1 MRLFAISDLH
11 LSLSSDKPMDVFPGW
26 ESYQTR
32 LFDNWQ
38 STVEKDDTVVIAGDV
53 SWGIS
58 LEESLADF
66 KFLNGLNGKKIIIKG
81 NHDFW
86 WSTAAKINGFFE
98 KNRLDTL
105 SILLNNAFFDGHYAI
120 CGTRGWVYDG
130 SGEGDAKVINREC
143 GRLARSLDSAK
154 SVGAKPIVFLHYP
167 PAYGD
172 FVCEEIVSVL
182 EDYTIDTVYYGH
194 IHGGA
199 AYKTVPEYRGIKLNI
214 LSADRL
220 KFTPRLICECSNFEK
235 IIK

>member
-26 ESYQTR
+26 ENYQNR
-32 LFDNWQ
+32 LFENWQ
-38 STVEKDDTVVIAGDV
+38 KTVSPEDTVVIAGDV

-58 LEESLADF
+58 LGESLADF

-86 WSTAAKINGFFE
+86 WSTAAKINAYFAEHGF
-98 KNRLDTL
+98 DTL
-105 SILLNNAFFDGHYAI
+105 NILHNNAFSDGEYAI

-130 SGEGDAKVINREC
+130 TDEADVKVINREC
-143 GRLARSLDSAK
+143 GRLARSLNAARES
-154 SVGAKPIVFLHYP
+154 GAEPIVFLHYP
-167 PAYGD
+167 PVFGD
-172 FVCEEIVSVL
+172 YVCGEIVSVL
-182 EDYTIDTVYYGH
+182 KEYGVDCVYYGH

-199 AYKTVPEYRGIKLNI
+199 AYKTASEYAGISLKI

-220 KFTPRLICECSNFEK
+220 AFTPKLIGKCSNFEK